1 MDNSQIKIESQFQV
15 CINSSKSQWVL
26 PVVTDA
32 KDESKISEK
41 VIYTQV
47 EAEKL
52 ASTIYI
58 PKVSNG
64 QDDF

>member
-1 MDNSQIKIESQFQV
+1 M
-15 CINSSKSQWVL
+15 L